1 MDDSDEDV
9 FRQSFEELAADLY
22 GPQDP
27 GELAGDWERFRQERL
42 PAVIAEA
49 CALPDDGA
57 GADHVI
63 HAMMH
68 WLTEEAFRD
77 ALRSSGRHASAFRV
91 GPDGKLREVWFQKG
105 K

>member
-1 MDDSDEDV
+1 MGECDEDT
-9 FRQSFEELAADLY
+9 FREFFEELAVNLC

-27 GELAGDWERFRQERL
+27 VELAGDWERFRQERL

-77 ALRSSGRHASAFRV
+77 ALRSSGRHAAPSTAAAGR
-91 GPDGKLREVWFQKG
+91 
-105 K
+105 